1 MTCTLVL
8 PERFRLQT
16 YPMRLT
22 AQRLALALIFLC
34 ACQRG
39 RSLDTVV
46 EDIAAGRVRDAATAR
61 EAIALASTHELVA
74 IRRGLVDAILHLDG
88 MEFKEELR
96 RAVVD
101 PNPALRLQAARAFER
116 WGTVDDLG
124 ALDKAAD
131 IQEEGA
137 TPESAGATAANAA
150 VRIRLESNPEPAQR
164 ALTDLQSVVA
174 QVRVSG
180 AVNLGYYRWPPSI
193 VPLQQAVMNET
204 DELVRAM
211 AACALGSFDAHAIA
225 PVLGRLENLLG
236 APPMISRRC
245 AVKAL
250 SVSDQAETAT
260 LLARAIAERDT
271 LTRRW
276 VIEGLDRLHAVAQY
290 QRVILFASR
299 RDQDVG
305 VRAEAV
311 RALAPTFDAS
321 VEKAWRQALTDQ
333 VPRVRAAAA
342 HELVRRDIADVI
354 ATALNDPAWEVRSA
368 VLIALTRRPADR
380 NGQS

>member
-1 MTCTLVL
+1 
-8 PERFRLQT
+8 

-22 AQRLALALIFLC
+22 AQRFALALIFLC

-39 RSLDTVV
+39 RSFDTVV

-124 ALDKAAD
+124 VLDKAAD

-180 AVNLGYYRWPPSI
+180 
-193 VPLQQAVMNET
+193 
-204 DELVRAM
+204 
-211 AACALGSFDAHAIA
+211 
-225 PVLGRLENLLG
+225 
-236 APPMISRRC
+236 
-245 AVKAL
+245 
-250 SVSDQAETAT
+250 
-260 LLARAIAERDT
+260 
-271 LTRRW
+271 
-276 VIEGLDRLHAVAQY
+276 
-290 QRVILFASR
+290 
-299 RDQDVG
+299 
-305 VRAEAV
+305 
-311 RALAPTFDAS
+311 
-321 VEKAWRQALTDQ
+321 
-333 VPRVRAAAA
+333 
-342 HELVRRDIADVI
+342 
-354 ATALNDPAWEVRSA
+354 
-368 VLIALTRRPADR
+368 
-380 NGQS
+380 